1 MVAYEAGSGAWAAPV
16 GQVESTSQARA
27 AAATGMVVNV
37 VGPGSRPNSK
47 SFVGGGG
54 GSIETGSWASNLGSG
69 AFVEHPLETPAAA
82 RQPAQARPSR
92 AGGWTRRRPLGRLV
106 KSSVDWESAGWVVC
120 RRGTRSEA
128 IAQKTKGAEAATIL
142 PAPQGVMIAGG
153 KVAPKVSLSL
163 SNQRALK
170 RAGAPAAQ

>member
-1 MVAYEAGSGAWAAPV
+1 
-16 GQVESTSQARA
+16 
-27 AAATGMVVNV
+27 MVVNV

-120 RRGTRSEA
+120 RRGMRSEA